1 MAEPHAVLNALD
13 PDAAAA
19 ALRRACGAAA
29 WVQRMLSRRPF
40 ASTDA
45 LLGIAAA
52 EWNAASRDEC
62 LEAFSH
68 HPRIG
73 EDIGALRERFH
84 NTATLS
90 LREQAGVADADEQTL
105 LALRAANAQYR
116 ERFGYIF
123 IICATGRSADDM
135 LASLNA
141 RLENDA
147 QDELRNAAREQAQIT
162 RLRLEKLLKPA

>member
-1 MAEPHAVLNALD
+1 MADPHAVLNALD
-13 PDAAAA
+13 PDGAAA

-40 ASTDA
+40 ASTEE
-45 LLGIAAA
+45 LLTVADA
-52 EWNAASRDEC
+52 EWSAASRDEC

-73 EDIGALRERFH
+73 EDIGALRERFR
-84 NTATLS
+84 NTAGLS

-105 LALRAANAQYR
+105 LALRTANARYR

-123 IICATGRSADDM
+123 IICATGKTAREM
-135 LASLNA
+135 LDALER
-141 RLENDA
+141 RLPNDPET
-147 QDELRNAAREQAQIT
+147 ELLTAAREQGKIL
-162 RLRLEKLLKPA
+162 RLRLEGLRS